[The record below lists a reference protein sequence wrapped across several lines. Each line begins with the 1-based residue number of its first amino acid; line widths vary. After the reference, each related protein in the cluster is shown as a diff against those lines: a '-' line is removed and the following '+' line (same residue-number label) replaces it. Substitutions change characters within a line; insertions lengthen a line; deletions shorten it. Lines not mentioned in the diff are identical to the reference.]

1 MKPST
6 RWTIV
11 VLVAIVLGIIWLLW
25 PKQIEQPAPVK
36 APVAPPPMVAKP
48 EPTPAPAPPKAEEPV
63 TATVLFDFDKS
74 ALRAGEAPKL
84 DDLAAKTKG
93 RTFDRLDVVGH
104 ADRIGTNAYNMGLS
118 KRRAEAVQAYLSG
131 KGIEAGR
138 IRADARGED
147 EGATGDACKGME
159 PENRKNQKLVDC
171 LQPDRRAEVRLVA
184 PR

>member
-118 KRRAEAVQAYLSG
+118 KRRAEAVQAYLTG

-138 IRADARGED
+138 MRADAKGED
-147 EGATGDACKGME
+147 EAVTGDTCKSMG
-159 PENRKNQKLVDC
+159 PENGKNQKLVAC
-171 LQPDRRAEVRLVA
+171 LERDRRVEVTLVA

>member
-11 VLVAIVLGIIWLLW
+11 ILVAIVLGIIWLLW
-25 PKQIEQPAPVK
+25 PKQIEQPAQVK
-36 APVAPPPMVAKP
+36 APVAPPPTVAKP
-48 EPTPAPAPPKAEEPV
+48 EPSPAPTPPRAEEPV

-74 ALRAGEAPKL
+74 AVRAGEAPKL
-84 DDLAAKTKG
+84 DELAAKTKG

-118 KRRAEAVQAYLSG
+118 KRRAEAVQAYLAG

-138 IRADARGED
+138 MRTDAKGEA
-147 EGATGDACKGME
+147 EAVTGDACKNMA

-171 LQPDRRAEVRLVA
+171 LQRDRRVEVNLVA